1 MERVAAKEGLL
12 LAIQD
17 AGGVEALAA
26 GRGTDAG
33 RLVVAEKILALE
45 RLNPTPRPTTSPLLE
60 GLWDFQ
66 WAGATSPGVRAARIL
81 LQRFPSPLAKIDSLT
96 LEILGGGTKATAAL
110 KFFDSVEATFTLTTR
125 LTVEGP
131 LKLKEE
137 YVEGLLSSPNVRQA
151 DIPAG
156 LKGLYDQLYSA
167 AQQLPPSVRESL
179 SRGVRLPLNNFFS
192 RGVLVSY
199 LDDEILVARD
209 QYGVP
214 DVLRRSLIP
223 AIDRIEDEFIPY
235 SVVEAQL

>member
-17 AGGVEALAA
+17 AGGVESLAA

-45 RLNPTPRPTTSPLLE
+45 RLNPTPRPTT
-60 GLWDFQ
+60 
-66 WAGATSPGVRAARIL
+66 
-81 LQRFPSPLAKIDSLT
+81 RFPSPLAKIDSLT

-125 LTVEGP
+125 LTVKGP